1 MIDLEEIRL
10 ARALGVAI
18 DESIKAGDV
27 IPTSILETYAVL
39 NNHWQQQIERELS

>member
-1 MIDLEEIRL
+1 MIDIKEIRL

-27 IPTSILETYAVL
+27 IPTCILEAYAVL
-39 NNHWQQQIERELS
+39 NNHWQEQQERELS